1 GILDARFFSFYVG
14 LEKRPNI
21 AKAGHIPGAT
31 LFPFDANFAANG
43 TYRPKEELA
52 LAYTAVG
59 LSPRQTVAAYCNT
72 AHVSAISWFVMHE
85 LLGYRDVM
93 LYDGSML
100 AWSKHGLP
108 V

>member
-52 LAYTAVG
+52 RAYTAVG
-59 LSPRQTVAAYCNT
+59 LGPQQTVAAYCNT
-72 AHVSAISWFVMHE
+72 AHVSAISWFVLHE